1 MTQIINYHQEYLGN
15 DHGEISF
22 GAYREANQLAA
33 VKIENK
39 HDSGRHYIVMTQT
52 GDRNVGIKGG
62 TKIYCP
68 GTFEV
73 RAGKDIKNYSKKS
86 NNPENQQ
93 AIFYQAENGDIVLS
107 APRGKIKLQAEAIEL
122 NADGFDGKTGVVEI
136 SANEKVLINAQN
148 VDIQG
153 KVSTKI
159 FSEKTVELIGYNIVN
174 IYGGLINVA
183 DRTSKGTRPSKTCLA
198 RGKGNV
204 YKRTSSNQKIST
216 NELRHR
222 GK

>member
-1 MTQIINYHQEYLGN
+1 MSQKINYHQQYIGN

-22 GAYREANQLAA
+22 GNVRTSNEICAFQ
-33 VKIENK
+33 VVNK
-39 HDSGRHYIVMTQT
+39 HDAGRHYIVMQET
-52 GDRNVGIKGG
+52 GDKNVGIRGG
-62 TKIYCP
+62 TKVYCP

-73 RAGKDIKNYSKKS
+73 RAGKDIKNYSKNS

-93 AIFYQAENGDIVLS
+93 AIFYEAENGDIVLS

-122 NADGFDGKTGVVEI
+122 NAKGFDGKTGVVEI
-136 SANEKVLINAQN
+136 SADEKVLLNAQN

-159 FSEKTVELIGYNIVN
+159 FSEKTVELIGYNIIN
-174 IYGGLINVA
+174 IYGGLIDVA
-183 DRTSKGTRPSKTCLA
+183 DRATKGSKPSKSCQKPGGGGYLQE
-198 RGKGNV
+198 
-204 YKRTSSNQKIST
+204 SSNQKVST
-216 NELRHR
+216 TERRHK

>member
-1 MTQIINYHQEYLGN
+1 MSQEINYHQQFLGN

-22 GAYREANQLAA
+22 GSYRAANELAA
-33 VKIENK
+33 FMAVNK
-39 HDSGRHYIVMTQT
+39 HDAGRHYICMQET
-52 GDRNVGIKGG
+52 GNRNVGIRGS

-73 RAGKDIKNYSKKS
+73 RTGKDIKNYSKNS

-93 AIFYQAENGDIVLS
+93 AIFYEAENGDILLS
-107 APRGKIKLQAEAIEL
+107 APRGKIKLQAEAIEI
-122 NADGFDGKTGVVEI
+122 NAKGFDGRTGVVEI
-136 SANEKVLINAQN
+136 SADEKVLVNAQN

-159 FSEKTVELIGYNIVN
+159 FSEKTVELIGYNIIN
-174 IYGGLINVA
+174 IYGGLIDVA
-183 DRTSKGTRPSKTCLA
+183 DRATKGGKPSKSCQKPGGGGYLQE
-198 RGKGNV
+198 
-204 YKRTSSNQKIST
+204 SSNQKVST
-216 NELRHR
+216 TEKRHR